1 MRSIGQT
8 SARRRQGD
16 EEIIAWAIAADAV
29 VLTHDLDFGT
39 ILAFTKNIKPSVV
52 QIRAQDV
59 NPGKIGGKVITA
71 VNQLRVELSAGAIV
85 SVDPVRARLRL
96 LPLQR

>member
-1 MRSIGQT
+1 MRSIGPT
-8 SARRRQGD
+8 SPPTTSD
-16 EEIIAWAIAADAV
+16 EEIMAWAIAADAV

-39 ILAFTKNIKPSVV
+39 ILAFTKNTKPSVV
-52 QIRAQDV
+52 QIRAEDV
-59 NPGKIGGKVITA
+59 NPDKIGGNVITA
-71 VNQLRVELSAGAIV
+71 VDQLRAELSAGAIV